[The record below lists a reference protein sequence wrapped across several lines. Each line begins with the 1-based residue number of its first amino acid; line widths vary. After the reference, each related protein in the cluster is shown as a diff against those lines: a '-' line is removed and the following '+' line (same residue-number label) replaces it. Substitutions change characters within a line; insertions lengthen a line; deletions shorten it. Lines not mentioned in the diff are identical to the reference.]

1 MVSDCEIR
9 HVEMSSLQ
17 PSATVFMLC
26 RKIGKG
32 TVRSGKFAENTVSRV
47 SGAVCLCWIGS
58 PPISLS
64 IYVSLTRSLAYYY
77 CSAIAK
83 LIINIELS
91 SNILM

>member
-47 SGAVCLCWIGS
+47 SNEWSGLFVLDRLSPHLSLYLCLS
-58 PPISLS
+58 HSFSRLLLLQRNS
-64 IYVSLTRSLAYYY
+64 
-77 CSAIAK
+77 
-83 LIINIELS
+83 
-91 SNILM
+91 

>member
-47 SGAVCLCWIGS
+47 SNEWSGLFVLDRLS
-58 PPISLS
+58 PPSLS
-64 IYVSLTRSLAYYY
+64 LSMSLSLVL
-77 CSAIAK
+77 S
-83 LIINIELS
+83 LIIIAAQ
-91 SNILM
+91 